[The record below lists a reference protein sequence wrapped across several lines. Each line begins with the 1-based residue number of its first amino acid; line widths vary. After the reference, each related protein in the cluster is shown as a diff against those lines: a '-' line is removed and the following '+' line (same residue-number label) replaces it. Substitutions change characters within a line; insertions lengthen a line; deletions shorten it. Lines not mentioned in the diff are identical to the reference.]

1 MKAIKDLGQ
10 HFLNNSDIA
19 LSIADLANLE
29 PGETV
34 WEIGPGTGILSAEL
48 IKRQVML
55 SAFEL
60 DKRMAEIL
68 HQRFSHNFRLVLRD
82 ILKVNWAEELAQA
95 PNPIKLVANIPY
107 QITSPLLYKL
117 EEYSSHFSRIVL
129 MVQKE
134 VAERLSASPGTKS
147 YGLMTLRLALK
158 YDTQIKLMVGKEHF
172 DPIPKVDSAV
182 VLMLPRK
189 KPADITHPEL
199 YHKLITASFAH
210 RRKTLRNNLLP
221 LIGRQKIKDLETSC
235 EIDLG
240 RRAET
245 LYEADF
251 IRLSNLVADL
261 L

>member
-1 MKAIKDLGQ
+1 
-10 HFLNNSDIA
+10 
-19 LSIADLANLE
+19 
-29 PGETV
+29 
-34 WEIGPGTGILSAEL
+34 
-48 IKRQVML
+48 
-55 SAFEL
+55 
-60 DKRMAEIL
+60 
-68 HQRFSHNFRLVLRD
+68 
-82 ILKVNWAEELAQA
+82 
-95 PNPIKLVANIPY
+95 
-107 QITSPLLYKL
+107 
-117 EEYSSHFSRIVL
+117 
-129 MVQKE
+129 
-134 VAERLSASPGTKS
+134 KS
-147 YGLMTLRLALK
+147 YGLLTLRLALK

-189 KPADITHPEL
+189 IPADITHPEL

-221 LIGRQKIKDLETSC
+221 LVGRQKIKDLETSC

-251 IRLSNLVADL
+251 IRLSNLFADL

>member
-95 PNPIKLVANIPY
+95 PNPIKLVANTHIRSLLRYCTSWRNTAVIFPY
-107 QITSPLLYKL
+107 CADGS
-117 EEYSSHFSRIVL
+117 ERSS
-129 MVQKE
+129 
-134 VAERLSASPGTKS
+134 
-147 YGLMTLRLALK
+147 
-158 YDTQIKLMVGKEHF
+158 
-172 DPIPKVDSAV
+172 
-182 VLMLPRK
+182 
-189 KPADITHPEL
+189 
-199 YHKLITASFAH
+199 
-210 RRKTLRNNLLP
+210 
-221 LIGRQKIKDLETSC
+221 
-235 EIDLG
+235 
-240 RRAET
+240 
-245 LYEADF
+245 
-251 IRLSNLVADL
+251 
-261 L
+261 

>member
-82 ILKVNWAEELAQA
+82 ILKVNWA
-95 PNPIKLVANIPY
+95 
-107 QITSPLLYKL
+107 
-117 EEYSSHFSRIVL
+117 
-129 MVQKE
+129 
-134 VAERLSASPGTKS
+134 
-147 YGLMTLRLALK
+147 
-158 YDTQIKLMVGKEHF
+158 
-172 DPIPKVDSAV
+172 
-182 VLMLPRK
+182 
-189 KPADITHPEL
+189 
-199 YHKLITASFAH
+199 
-210 RRKTLRNNLLP
+210 
-221 LIGRQKIKDLETSC
+221 
-235 EIDLG
+235 
-240 RRAET
+240 
-245 LYEADF
+245 
-251 IRLSNLVADL
+251 
-261 L
+261 